1 MPPSSV
7 YTGSFVVPDLV
18 QLVQFTLRYEI
29 RFLFCSIST
38 FKTITFPRQPR
49 DKHKEKA
56 LSKEERALRRLPDR
70 CKQLVQ
76 SAPSGGGEQ
85 QQGQAGGAL
94 GFTAASV
101 LPTVLDIIAGCVE
114 ATCSSSDA
122 GAAAS
127 EAEKNGSGGGILKQ
141 LDDDGLATLKAALL
155 GGDGSG
161 LELLEVRKR
170 PFVFGA
176 TLRFNKNRL
185 ITLPRQARDT
195 HKGKALKTLDRF
207 LAGGRRTDGG
217 GR

>member
-1 MPPSSV
+1 
-7 YTGSFVVPDLV
+7 
-18 QLVQFTLRYEI
+18 
-29 RFLFCSIST
+29 
-38 FKTITFPRQPR
+38 
-49 DKHKEKA
+49 
-56 LSKEERALRRLPDR
+56 
-70 CKQLVQ
+70 VQ

-161 LELLEVRKR
+161 LELLEVRER
-170 PFVFGA
+170 CFWEP
-176 TLRFNKNRL
+176 RFDL
-185 ITLPRQARDT
+185 TQTDHFA
-195 HKGKALKTLDRF
+195 KT
-207 LAGGRRTDGG
+207 GSGHT
-217 GR
+217 